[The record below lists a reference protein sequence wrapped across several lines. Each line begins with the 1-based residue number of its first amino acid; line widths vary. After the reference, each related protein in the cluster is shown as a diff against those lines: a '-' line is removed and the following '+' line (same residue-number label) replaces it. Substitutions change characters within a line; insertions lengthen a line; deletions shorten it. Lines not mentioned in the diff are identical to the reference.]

1 MLHRCHTRRFVECQI
16 RVAYAAGPCG
26 FGLHDRLQADGLEVL
41 VVPPSLIPVESGN
54 KVKTDR
60 RDSRKLARLRPS
72 EEWQVSE
79 FPELRIVS
87 DQLWEAVEA
96 RFKALAAQH
105 PARQARGRLCGRN
118 PGSPSSRGALFSGLL
133 QCGICGGG
141 LVIANGSIERG
152 NRRYACGFHRNKG
165 PQICT
170 NALTVKESIVEGKL
184 VAAIQERVL
193 QPEALAYVVRAVNR
207 RLQELGTARDHERRR
222 IEELLQEVTEVL
234 RNIEKAILTGM
245 AGETTAKLLRE
256 YETRKEDLCAKLVRY
271 EAGCAPRPDPL
282 DTESVGVAL
291 KNLQGLF
298 ARDPVRV
305 NAFFREHLTPII
317 CTPVE
322 KDGQRF
328 YRARG
333 AAHGGEL
340 LKTLGLFQEV
350 DFGGCGG
357 AQPHESQG
365 GRASRLVTR
374 APSLPR
380 SANEV
385 DEPAYS

>member
-41 VVPPSLIPVESGN
+41 VVPPSLIPVESDN

-184 VAAIQERVL
+184 V
-193 QPEALAYVVRAVNR
+193 
-207 RLQELGTARDHERRR
+207 
-222 IEELLQEVTEVL
+222 
-234 RNIEKAILTGM
+234 
-245 AGETTAKLLRE
+245 
-256 YETRKEDLCAKLVRY
+256 RY

-322 KDGQRF
+322 KDGQRSC
-328 YRARG
+328 RARG